1 MSELQAEFYQK
12 LLEHLEALGNRLSS
26 IEKLLSAESKPEK
39 IKIIDLARCREN
51 LRLTGKPYGRSS
63 CDLCGSLLNHGRK
76 CLKEAAE
83 QQQEPEWRPISEA
96 PRDGRYIKIIANGY
110 EDEMTAWFYVKY
122 KHWVVESG
130 RYPLYMVESCIKG
143 WRPL

>member
-12 LLEHLEALGNRLSS
+12 LLEHLEALDNRLSS
-26 IEKLLSAESKPEK
+26 IEKLLSADKIEISGNQKIEVLTDILLGREK
-39 IKIIDLARCREN
+39 
-51 LRLTGKPYGRSS
+51 
-63 CDLCGSLLNHGRK
+63 
-76 CLKEAAE
+76 
-83 QQQEPEWRPISEA
+83 QEPEWRPMSEA
-96 PRDGRYIKIIANGY
+96 PRDGRDIKIIANGY

>member
-1 MSELQAEFYQK
+1 MIEQLSKNEIRGIFMRNGFTVKEGCDDLKDYVYAAAYD
-12 LLEHLEALGNRLSS
+12 LLKAQEERHRTIEARLSS
-26 IEKLLSAESKPEK
+26 IEKLLSAESKPDK
-39 IKIIDLARCREN
+39 
-51 LRLTGKPYGRSS
+51 
-63 CDLCGSLLNHGRK
+63 H
-76 CLKEAAE
+76 
-83 QQQEPEWRPISEA
+83 EPEWRPMSEA
-96 PRDGRYIKIIANGY
+96 PRDGRDIKIIANGY